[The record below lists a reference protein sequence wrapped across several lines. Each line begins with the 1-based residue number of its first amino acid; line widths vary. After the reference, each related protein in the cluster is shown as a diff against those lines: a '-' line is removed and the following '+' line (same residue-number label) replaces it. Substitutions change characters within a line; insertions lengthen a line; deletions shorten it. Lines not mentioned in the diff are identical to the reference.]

1 MSEKCIQ
8 RQTFAYMIRNLF
20 RVKEFADKLMP
31 LVVELSRDRVVLV
44 RITLAISVSMILK
57 ETPEAANMLGETI
70 FNIRQD

>member
-1 MSEKCIQ
+1 
-8 RQTFAYMIRNLF
+8 MIRNLF
-20 RVKEFADKLMP
+20 KVKEFADKLMP

-57 ETPEAANMLGETI
+57 ETPEAANILGETI